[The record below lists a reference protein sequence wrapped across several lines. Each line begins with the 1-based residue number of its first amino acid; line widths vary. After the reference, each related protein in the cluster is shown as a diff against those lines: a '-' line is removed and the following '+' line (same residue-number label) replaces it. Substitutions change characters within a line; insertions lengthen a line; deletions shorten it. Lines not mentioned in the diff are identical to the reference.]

1 MLAAAGDIACQAG
14 DVTDACEQEATAK
27 LIESE
32 NPDAVAPLGDNQYE
46 RGEIGEFDGKGAYG
60 ETWGKLNSI
69 AHPVPGNHEYETPN
83 AEGYFDYF
91 GPTIAG
97 TAASGGYYSYD
108 LGAWHIVAL
117 NSNCSDL
124 GCENSEAGVV
134 SSAELSWLGT
144 DLASHPSQCIL
155 AYWHHPAFTSSTAV
169 PESPGVLGLWNLLYA
184 AHADVVLG
192 GHDHKYERFAQ
203 QDPSEQATSAGIREF
218 VVGTGGESLF
228 PTGGA
233 VPNLEFLDAEH
244 FGVLFLTL
252 HAYSYD
258 WVFRS
263 TNGAALDSGTTP
275 CHAQPPPPPP
285 PSPSPSPAPSPPPAP
300 PAQEHL
306 KFTASVRHVVHRI
319 VLRRGLTVNVYCSQ
333 KCRVSGVTVRVKRRG
348 KHKTRTIHLRY
359 AKTIGAHNGVLRLRL
374 KGIGAGVRLTLRLVA
389 ASPTGERRSAT
400 ATTRL
405 VR

>member
-1 MLAAAGDIACQAG
+1 M
-14 DVTDACEQEATAK
+14 TDACKQEETAK

-32 NPDAVAPLGDNQYE
+32 HPDAVAPLGDNQYE
-46 RGEIGEFDGKGAYG
+46 RGEIGEFEGKGAYN

-97 TAASGGYYSYD
+97 TAAGGGYYSYD

-134 SSAELSWLGT
+134 SSAELSWLQT

-155 AYWHHPAFTSSTAV
+155 AYWHHPAFTSSTAI

-228 PTGGA
+228 PAGGA

-263 TNGAALDSGTTP
+263 TNGATLDSGTTA

-285 PSPSPSPAPSPPPAP
+285 AAPPPPPPPPSPPEP
-300 PAQEHL
+300 PPHL
-306 KFTASVRHVVHRI
+306 KFTASVRHAIHRT
-319 VLRRGLTVNVYCSQ
+319 VLRQGLIVHLYCSQ
-333 KCRVSGVTVRVKRRG
+333 KCRVSNVTVLVKRRG
-348 KHKTRTIHLRY
+348 KKAKRLHFKY
-359 AKTIGAHNGVLRLRL
+359 AKTIGTTHTSFLRL
-374 KGIGAGVRLTLRLVA
+374 KLKGLPGGAHLTLRLTAV
-389 ASPTGERRSAT
+389 STTGERKSAT
-400 ATTRL
+400 ATTLIKAR
-405 VR
+405 